1 MKKNEY
7 YQEVLEDLKNE
18 LIRETKN
25 IDGLKRILNKS
36 QREGWKSL
44 TPLKDTIIELETKR
58 EYVTKAIE
66 KIEEVSKKKN

>member
-7 YQEVLEDLKNE
+7 YQEVLEDLKEE
-18 LIRETKN
+18 LIHETKN

-44 TPLKDTIIELETKR
+44 TPLKDTIVELETKR

-66 KIEEVSKKKN
+66 KIEEVFKKKK

>member
-7 YQEVLEDLKNE
+7 YQEVLEDLKEE
-18 LIRETKN
+18 LIHETKN

-44 TPLKDTIIELETKR
+44 TPLKDTIVELETKR

-66 KIEEVSKKKN
+66 KIEEVSKKKK